1 MTRNIES
8 RAEALVRAGRRPV
21 AAISNHLDK
30 NSACVYNNAYIV
42 ASHKKKTK
50 EVPMRKKQSIVVAA
64 LICVLAALFVLGS
77 CGKPGKK
84 ETVLVSYRLN
94 SLDGVIAQTNV
105 SLDNTVS
112 NDTMASLKI
121 EAPSSM
127 NVSVFE
133 FIVGTNNIE
142 DSKVIY
148 RAALRSEKLSG
159 RAYLLMSVHY
169 PDGMETYSRGF
180 EQALIGTVPWFTED
194 ISSVIEKGKK
204 PDKIKMG
211 VVIEGAGTVW
221 IDDIKLLKAPPP
233 SKLDKRR

>member
-1 MTRNIES
+1 MSRNIES
-8 RAEALVRAGRRPV
+8 RAGAPGRADRRPAGRG
-21 AAISNHLDK
+21 SNHLDK
-30 NSACVYNNAYIV
+30 NSACVYNNPYIV
-42 ASHKKKTK
+42 PLHKKKTK

-64 LICVLAALFVLGS
+64 LICALAALLVLGS
-77 CGKPGKK
+77 CGKAGKK

-105 SLDNTVS
+105 SLDKTVS
-112 NDTMASLKI
+112 NDTLASLKI
-121 EAPSSM
+121 DAPSSM
-127 NVSVFE
+127 NVPLFE
-133 FIVGTNNIE
+133 FIVGSNNVE
-142 DSKVIY
+142 DSKIIY

-169 PDGMETYSRGF
+169 PDGMESYSRGF

-204 PDKIKMG
+204 PDKIKLG
-211 VVIEGAGTVW
+211 VVIEGTGTVW
-221 IDDIKLLKAPPP
+221 VDDIKVLKAPPP